1 MRVVFPVGLLLLWL
15 TALPV
20 AAQTTATRFA
30 VVVGHN
36 EGNHRTEPLQFA
48 EKDASKMAGLFGHL
62 AGVPEANVRLLQAP
76 DAEALGQSL
85 ASIKRELEPYDG
97 VRTELFFY
105 YSGHADEHG
114 LLLGDTRFPLQD
126 LRRFLQSS
134 GADVTIAILDA
145 CQSGAIVRDK
155 GGKRVPLLDLTMN
168 PAGEAHGVA
177 VITSSAATEKSQES
191 DELRGSFFTH
201 FLASGMRGDADSS
214 RDGKV
219 TLYELY
225 QYAYNKTRQRTYAA
239 GRVAQHPTFDY
250 AVTGSGELIVAYPM
264 QGQSRL
270 VLGEALAGNY
280 LFYAPDSDTV
290 LGEIDKEAG
299 VVQTLAVSPGKI
311 EIFKRTDQALLKT
324 TLTVADGEEKVVPAG
339 KMVKVSR
346 SYLID
351 KGPGLS
357 VQMAAKGGYQVFW
370 NAGVRERSLLPS
382 VVGGMEL
389 RLNNLLG
396 KRISPFAEI
405 LVGGAAATMNAS
417 GGPIAQTFSCLEVGA
432 GVAFTLLADP
442 LKIELSPAVALYY
455 ATLSVEDKGL
465 LQNGDR
471 NNYAMAVPSASLLIG
486 KEFGRTFSVALQAK
500 TGYLY
505 FRDSVSDYGEE
516 AQHLGFS
523 ELLLTA
529 GLKL

>member
-1 MRVVFPVGLLLLWL
+1 MPVGLLLVWL
-15 TALPV
+15 TVMPAV
-20 AAQTTATRFA
+20 AQTTATRFA
-30 VVVGHN
+30 LVVGHN
-36 EGNHRTEPLQFA
+36 EGNHRTVPLQFA

-62 AGVPEANVRLLQAP
+62 AGVPKANVRLLHAP
-76 DAEALGQSL
+76 DAKALKEALAGIRQ
-85 ASIKRELEPYDG
+85 ELEPYEG

-105 YSGHADEHG
+105 YSGHADEQG
-114 LLLGDTRFPLQD
+114 LLLGDTRFALRD
-126 LRRFLQSS
+126 LRVFLQSS

-214 RDGKV
+214 QDGRV

-250 AVTGSGELIVAYPM
+250 AVTGSGELIVSYPL

-270 VLGEALAGNY
+270 ILGESLSGNY

-290 LGEIDKEAG
+290 LGEMDKQAG
-299 VVQTLAVSPGKI
+299 EIQRVAVSPGII

-324 TLTVADGEEKVVPAG
+324 TVTVAEGEEKVVPAG
-339 KMVKVSR
+339 KMVRVSR

-370 NAGVRERSLLPS
+370 DAGIRERALLPS
-382 VVGGMEL
+382 VVGGMEI

-396 KRISPFAEI
+396 KRISPFAEV
-405 LVGGAAATMNAS
+405 LVGGAAATTNQTAQDSM
-417 GGPIAQTFSCLEVGA
+417 AQTFSLLELGA
-432 GVAFTLLADP
+432 GVAFTALVDP
-442 LKIELSPAVALYY
+442 VRIEFSPAVSLYY
-455 ATLSVEDKGL
+455 ATLSVENKSG

-471 NNYAMAVPSASLLIG
+471 NHYAMAVPSASLLIG

-505 FRDSVSDYGEE
+505 FRDSVEE
-516 AQHLGFS
+516 FGKEPQHLGFS
-523 ELLLTA
+523 ELLFTA